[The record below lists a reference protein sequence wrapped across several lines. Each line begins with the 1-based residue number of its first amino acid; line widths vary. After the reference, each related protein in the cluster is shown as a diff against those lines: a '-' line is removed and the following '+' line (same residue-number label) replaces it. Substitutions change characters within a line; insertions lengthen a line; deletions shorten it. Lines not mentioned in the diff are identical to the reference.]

1 MLLES
6 PGGAG
11 VITSRGSARTPP
23 TTLHRLRPCCPCFGT
38 DGLDLSG
45 ADIQPLPRTLPSG
58 RRPRAQE
65 HFSPKSLLPEEG
77 GSWKHPGRFPGAP
90 RRSNSLPKRSPSR
103 LLVAMAQKLSLLL
116 LLLLFRLRDCS
127 WARPD
132 APSIGCNFT
141 ITPNQSSWCEFE
153 GQVNGNTFLW
163 YNCTQKGK
171 CECNILSMPRR
182 ARETCNR
189 EEEETPKLLTEEF
202 KKMLFDTTGLHTLR
216 IEMTCQRE
224 DNGRF
229 YGSWYFYDNETRALR
244 FDSKNGK
251 RTRLN
256 SNAGLINNT
265 LNRHEDVIGYLL
277 RKPSEICKSW
287 YEKVWTHQDNALNTA
302 APVTSG
308 PTTEPPTRASGPTTE
323 PPTSASGPTTEPP
336 TIASGPTTEPPTSA
350 SATDQ
355 SKNVNITLILGIT
368 FIVIVFMC

>member
-1 MLLES
+1 
-6 PGGAG
+6 
-11 VITSRGSARTPP
+11 
-23 TTLHRLRPCCPCFGT
+23 
-38 DGLDLSG
+38 
-45 ADIQPLPRTLPSG
+45 
-58 RRPRAQE
+58 
-65 HFSPKSLLPEEG
+65 
-77 GSWKHPGRFPGAP
+77 
-90 RRSNSLPKRSPSR
+90 
-103 LLVAMAQKLSLLL
+103 MAQKLSLLL

-141 ITPNQSSWCEFE
+141 ITPNRSPWCEFE

-171 CECNILSMPRR
+171 SECNILSMPRR
-182 ARETCNR
+182 ARETCNG

-244 FDSKNGK
+244 FDSKTGK

-256 SNAGLINNT
+256 SNAGLINDT
-265 LNRHEDVIGYLL
+265 LNRHEDVIGLL
-277 RKPSEICKSW
+277 LKKPTEIC
-287 YEKVWTHQDNALNTA
+287 
-302 APVTSG
+302 TSC
-308 PTTEPPTRASGPTTE
+308 PSNLRTNHRATNQASGPTTE